1 MTKNES
7 IMKMAWDLANHF
19 RGETGDFAKAVASAY
34 LAYLMKEKGIE
45 AGLNEHSDVILGL
58 ISDKQI
64 RLFVTQSLKDDD
76 MQTVFSL
83 LQFSKDDLKTFL
95 LNAEEYWGGKE
106 DVNSTPVCICRLV
119 NKILNIQSQE
129 KVLDNCS
136 GLGAF
141 LIQSY
146 ENQPSAE
153 YFGVE
158 LNRDVVAMSKIKT
171 SLTEG
176 RFNILEGNGLNKN
189 FQEGSFDKIF
199 AHYPFGL
206 RLRCVRAE
214 ELTQDLFEKYR
225 ELTNSISSDW
235 IFNFRLCQMLS
246 ENGTGIAVTTLGS
259 LVNITDKLPRKLF
272 VENDQVKAVIKL
284 PAKLFSY
291 TSIQCA
297 LVVFGTNTEGR
308 IRFIDASREFVA
320 GRRQNDLS
328 EENILQIL
336 SMLRQE
342 GEYSRK
348 AGYDEIAEKQYSL
361 DPSRYFEEEKIKD
374 GVQFGEII
382 EKITRG
388 APCTARELDA
398 ITSSEST
405 NFQYLMLTNIRS
417 GDIQEPLPYLK
428 EIPKKYQKYCIGE
441 GDILLSKNGYPFK
454 VAVAELQEGRQVLA
468 NGNLYVIALDRQKA
482 DPYYIKAFL
491 ESEKGIAQLKKLS
504 VGTTMPNI
512 GVAQLNTLVI
522 PMRPLEEQKEI
533 ALQYRTA
540 LERIKALR
548 MELED
553 EESALKTL
561 FPTE

>member
-1 MTKNES
+1 MTKNEL

-45 AGLNEHSDVILGL
+45 ADLNEHSDVILGL

-146 ENQPSAE
+146 ENQPRAE

-158 LNRDVVAMSKIKT
+158 LNRDVVAISKIKA

-176 RFNILEGNGLNKN
+176 QFNIVEGNALDKN
-189 FQEGSFDKIF
+189 FQDSSFDKIF

-206 RLRCVRAE
+206 RLRSVNAE
-214 ELTQDLFEKYR
+214 ELTQDLYENYR
-225 ELTNSISSDW
+225 ELINGASVDW

-246 ENGTGIAVTTLGS
+246 KGGVGAAIATLGS
-259 LVNITDKLPRKLF
+259 LVNTTDKVQRKFFL
-272 VENDQVKAVIKL
+272 ENDLVKAVIKL

-297 LVVFGTNTEGR
+297 LVVFGKNEER
-308 IRFIDASREFVA
+308 RVRFIDASQQFVA

-328 EENILQIL
+328 EENISQIL
-336 SMLRQE
+336 SMLQQE
-342 GEYSRK
+342 GDYSCE

-361 DPSRYFEEEKIKD
+361 DPSRYLEEERIKD
-374 GVQFGEII
+374 GVRFGEII

-398 ITSSEST
+398 ITSSAPT
-405 NFQYLMLTNIRS
+405 NFQYLMLTNIRG

-482 DPYYIKAFL
+482 DPYYIKSFL

>member
-34 LAYLMKEKGIE
+34 LAYLMKEKGAE

-58 ISDKQI
+58 ISDEQI
-64 RLFVTQSLKDDD
+64 RLFVKQSLTGDD
-76 MQTVFSL
+76 MQAVFSL
-83 LQFSKDDLKTFL
+83 LQFSKKDLKTFL
-95 LNAEEYWGGKE
+95 LHAEEYWGSKE
-106 DVNSTPVCICRLV
+106 DVNSTPACICRLV
-119 NKILNIQSQE
+119 GKILNIQPQE

-176 RFNILEGNGLNKN
+176 QFNIVEGNGLNKN
-189 FQEGSFDKIF
+189 FQDSSFDKIF

-206 RLRCVRAE
+206 RLRSVRAE
-214 ELTQDLFEKYR
+214 ELTQDLFEKYS

-246 ENGTGIAVTTLGS
+246 ENGTGVAVTTLGS
-259 LVNITDKLPRKLF
+259 LVNTTDKLPRKLF

-308 IRFIDASREFVA
+308 IRFIDASQQFVA

-328 EENILQIL
+328 EENISQIL
-336 SMLRQE
+336 SMLQQE
-342 GEYSRK
+342 GDYSCE

-361 DPSRYFEEEKIKD
+361 DPSRYLEEERIKD
-374 GVQFGEII
+374 GVRFSEVI

-398 ITSSEST
+398 ITSSVPT

-417 GDIQEPLPYLK
+417 GDVQEPLPYLK
-428 EIPKKYQKYCIGE
+428 EIPEKYQKYCIGE

-454 VAVAELQEGRQVLA
+454 VAVASPRAGQQVLA
-468 NGNLYVIALDRQKA
+468 NGNLYVIALDREKV